1 MLSKE
6 ARRSEECN
14 NCCSDREVEGSRLR
28 TWPGHKLLWRARA
41 GSRHRE
47 EQRWDEHVYE
57 TVGIITGCI
66 ASLIVRL
73 AVWRSQTL
81 QHPQQLA
88 NNGVEIIS
96 WSESDVFIQ
105 SIVPPNYL
113 EALVSKT
120 CVRQLLLFQTDR
132 LISCVDNLFRH
143 HGNLSLKGEGYF
155 LLLCLTVKLVI

>member
-6 ARRSEECN
+6 VKRHAEEK
-14 NCCSDREVEGSRLR
+14 SIIVVETGWLR
-28 TWPGHKLLWRARA
+28 AHDSGRGLSASCYDEGRQ
-41 GSRHRE
+41 
-47 EQRWDEHVYE
+47 QRWDEHVYE

-143 HGNLSLKGEGYF
+143 HGNLSLKGKGYF
-155 LLLCLTVKLVI
+155 FTS